1 MVYFGMH
8 DIMRVVHFREWG
20 SVMRESRIQKR
31 KKWKKMLLIGLIVFS
46 VVLAAG
52 LGYAYSLYSQVNKAA
67 TKMHEKIDWVGSGNQ
82 KEKIDQKKPLT
93 ILLMG
98 VDERA
103 GDKGRS
109 DTLIV
114 MKLNPK
120 DDSMT
125 MLSIPRDTR
134 VEIVGRG
141 TKDKINHSYAFG
153 GTKMTVE
160 TVENFLDLKLDYY
173 IKVNME
179 ALSEIVDALGGITV
193 NNNLTWS
200 DEGYYKKGYV
210 YQKGEITLDGPKT
223 LGYVRMRHLDNRGDF
238 GRQDRQRQV
247 INAIIDKGASISSIN
262 KVDNILEVL
271 GERVKTN
278 MTFEEMKDI
287 QQGYSSAR
295 KNKKTLS
302 IQGSG
307 KKIDGV
313 YYWVPTDESVGK
325 VQEALK

>member
-1 MVYFGMH
+1 LYILEIG
-8 DIMRVVHFREWG
+8 D
-20 SVMRESRIQKR
+20 SAMRESRIKKR
-31 KKWKKMLLIGLIVFS
+31 KKWKKIFLSVFFILF
-46 VVLAAG
+46 VGLAAG
-52 LGYAYSLYSQVNKAA
+52 LGYAYNLYNQVNQAA
-67 TKMHEKIDWVGSGNQ
+67 TKMHEKIDWKGSGNQ
-82 KEKIDQKKPLT
+82 KEKIEQKEPLY

-103 GDKGRS
+103 GDRGRS

-114 MKLNPK
+114 MKLNPQ

-134 VEIVGRG
+134 VEIAGRG
-141 TKDKINHSYAFG
+141 KMDKINHSYAFG
-153 GTKMTVE
+153 GTKMAVE

-193 NNNLTWS
+193 NNNISWS

-210 YQKGEITLDGPKT
+210 YKKGEITLDGPKT

-247 INAIIDKGASISSIN
+247 INAIVDKGASVSSIN
-262 KVDNILEVL
+262 KVDNILKVL

-287 QQGYSSAR
+287 QKEYSSTR
-295 KNKKTLS
+295 KNKKTLNL
-302 IQGSG
+302 QGNG
-307 KKIDGV
+307 AKINGI
-313 YYWVPTDESVGK
+313 YYWVPTDESVNTIK
-325 VQEALK
+325 SNLAE

>member
-1 MVYFGMH
+1 
-8 DIMRVVHFREWG
+8 
-20 SVMRESRIQKR
+20 MREQRIKKR
-31 KKWKKMLLIGLIVFS
+31 KKWKKMLLVGLIVFS
-46 VVLAAG
+46 VLLATG
-52 LGYAYSLYSQVNKAA
+52 LAYAYSLYSQLDQAA
-67 TKMHEKIDWVGSGNQ
+67 TKMHEKIDWTGSGNQ
-82 KEKIDQKKPLT
+82 KEKIEQKEPLN

-114 MKLNPK
+114 MKINPQ
-120 DDSMT
+120 DDSLT

-141 TKDKINHSYAFG
+141 KMDKINHSYAFG

-200 DEGYYKKGYV
+200 DEGYYKKGYI
-210 YQKGEITLDGPKT
+210 YKKGEITLDGPKT
-223 LGYVRMRHLDNRGDF
+223 LGYVRMRHLDNNGDF
-238 GRQDRQRQV
+238 GRQARQRQV
-247 INAIIDKGASISSIN
+247 INAIVDKGASVSSIN
-262 KVDNILEVL
+262 KIDNILEVL
-271 GERVKTN
+271 GDRVKTN
-278 MTFEEMKDI
+278 MTFSEMKDI
-287 QQGYSSAR
+287 QKGYIGAR
-295 KNKKTLS
+295 KNKKTLELK
-302 IQGSG
+302 GSG
-307 KKIDGV
+307 SKIDGV
-313 YYWVPTDESVGK
+313 YYWVPTKES
-325 VQEALK
+325 LKDIQNSL

>member
-1 MVYFGMH
+1 
-8 DIMRVVHFREWG
+8 
-20 SVMRESRIQKR
+20 MRESRIRKR
-31 KKWKKMLLIGLIVFS
+31 KKWKKILLSGLIVFF
-46 VVLAAG
+46 VLLAAG
-52 LGYAYSLYSQVNKAA
+52 LGYAYNLYSQVNKAA

-82 KEKIDQKKPLT
+82 KEKIEQKKPLN

-109 DTLIV
+109 DSLIL
-114 MKLNPK
+114 MQLNPK
-120 DDSMT
+120 NDSMT

-134 VEIVGRG
+134 VEIAGRG
-141 TKDKINHSYAFG
+141 KMDKINHSYAFG

-210 YQKGEITLDGPKT
+210 YKKGEITLDGPKT
-223 LGYVRMRHLDNRGDF
+223 LGYVRMRHLDNNGDF
-238 GRQDRQRQV
+238 GRQARQRQV
-247 INAIIDKGASISSIN
+247 INAIVDKGASVSSIN
-262 KVDNILEVL
+262 KIDNILEVL
-271 GERVKTN
+271 GDRVKTN
-278 MTFEEMKDI
+278 MTFAEMKDI
-287 QQGYSSAR
+287 QKGYIGAR
-295 KNKKTLS
+295 KNKKTLELK
-302 IQGSG
+302 GSG
-307 KKIDGV
+307 SKIGGV
-313 YYWVPTDESVGK
+313 YYWVPNDESVEQVK
-325 VQEALK
+325 NELNQ

>member
-1 MVYFGMH
+1 
-8 DIMRVVHFREWG
+8 
-20 SVMRESRIQKR
+20 MRESRIKKR
-31 KKWKKMLLIGLIVFS
+31 KKWKKILFSGFIVFA
-46 VVLAAG
+46 VLLAVG
-52 LGYAYSLYSQVNKAA
+52 FSYAYNLYSQVNEAA
-67 TKMHEKIDWVGSGNQ
+67 SKMHEKIDWVGSGNQ
-82 KEKIDQKKPLT
+82 KEKIEKNEPLN

-134 VEIVGRG
+134 VEIAGRG
-141 TKDKINHSYAFG
+141 TMDKINHSYAFG

-210 YQKGEITLDGPKT
+210 YKKGEITLDGPKT
-223 LGYVRMRHLDNRGDF
+223 LGYVRMRHLDNNGDF
-238 GRQDRQRQV
+238 GRQARQRQV
-247 INAIIDKGASISSIN
+247 INAIVDKGASVSSIN

-271 GERVKTN
+271 GDRVKTN

-287 QQGYSSAR
+287 QQGYSGAR
-295 KNKKTLS
+295 KNKKTLELK
-302 IQGSG
+302 GSG
-307 KKIDGV
+307 SKIDGV
-313 YYWVPTDESVGK
+313 YYWVPTEESVINIK
-325 VQEALK
+325 NSL

>member
-1 MVYFGMH
+1 
-8 DIMRVVHFREWG
+8 
-20 SVMRESRIQKR
+20 MRESRIKKR
-31 KKWKKMLLIGLIVFS
+31 KKWKKIFLSVFFILIVG
-46 VVLAAG
+46 LAAG
-52 LGYAYSLYSQVNKAA
+52 LGYAYNLYNQVNQAA
-67 TKMHEKIDWVGSGNQ
+67 TKMHEKIDWKGSGNQ
-82 KEKIDQKKPLT
+82 KEKIEQKEPLY

-103 GDKGRS
+103 GDRGRS

-114 MKLNPK
+114 MKLNPQ

-134 VEIVGRG
+134 VEIAGRG
-141 TKDKINHSYAFG
+141 KMDKINHSYAFG
-153 GTKMTVE
+153 GTKMAVE

-193 NNNLTWS
+193 NNNISWS

-210 YQKGEITLDGPKT
+210 YKKGEITLDGPKT

-247 INAIIDKGASISSIN
+247 INAIVDKGASVSSIN
-262 KVDNILEVL
+262 KVDNILKVL

-287 QQGYSSAR
+287 QKEYSSTR
-295 KNKKTLS
+295 KNKKTLNL
-302 IQGSG
+302 QGNG
-307 KKIDGV
+307 AKINGI
-313 YYWVPTDESVGK
+313 YYWVPTDESVNTIK
-325 VQEALK
+325 SNLAE

>member
-1 MVYFGMH
+1 
-8 DIMRVVHFREWG
+8 
-20 SVMRESRIQKR
+20 MRESRIRKR
-31 KKWKKMLLIGLIVFS
+31 KKWKKILLIGLIVFF
-46 VVLAAG
+46 VLLAAG
-52 LGYAYSLYSQVNKAA
+52 LGYAYNLYSQVNKAA

-82 KEKIDQKKPLT
+82 KEKIEQKKPLN

-109 DTLIV
+109 DTLIL
-114 MKLNPK
+114 MQLNPENN
-120 DDSMT
+120 SMT

-134 VEIVGRG
+134 VEIAGHG
-141 TKDKINHSYAFG
+141 KMDKINHSYAFG

-200 DEGYYKKGYV
+200 DEGFYKKGYV
-210 YQKGEITLDGPKT
+210 YNKGEITLDGPKT
-223 LGYVRMRHLDNRGDF
+223 IGYVRMRHMDNKGDF

-247 INAIIDKGASISSIN
+247 INAIVDKGASISSIN

-271 GERVKTN
+271 GDRVKTN

-287 QQGYSSAR
+287 QKGYSSAR
-295 KNKKTLS
+295 KNKKTLNL
-302 IQGSG
+302 QGNG
-307 KKIDGV
+307 TKINGT
-313 YYWVPTDESVGK
+313 YYWLPFDESVTTIK
-325 VQEALK
+325 ESLK